1 MTQASDAKKTN
12 PRVKFSST
20 ADGWRNNHK
29 FTNGSPSNMQAQF
42 FLFKLLKNHF
52 EGQRTFITNSDEVY
66 VDPPSG
72 ELVVLQNWFMENIDN
87 FIGQESG
94 MPLSFLANTCN
105 MVSFDRATSNFA
117 ANEVGQEWIVD
128 SFFWNR

>member
-1 MTQASDAKKTN
+1 
-12 PRVKFSST
+12 
-20 ADGWRNNHK
+20 
-29 FTNGSPSNMQAQF
+29 MQAKF

-94 MPLSFLANTCN
+94 MPLSFLANTWN